1 MGKITLEDIRDEYS
15 SDKKLEKEAKW
26 VYNNVSHDLP
36 DSGID
41 ESTFVK
47 AYINDYYKNME
58 KVLKKINDE

>member
-41 ESTFVK
+41 ENTFVK
-47 AYINDYYKNME
+47 AYINDYYKGMK
-58 KVLKKINDE
+58 KVLEKINGE